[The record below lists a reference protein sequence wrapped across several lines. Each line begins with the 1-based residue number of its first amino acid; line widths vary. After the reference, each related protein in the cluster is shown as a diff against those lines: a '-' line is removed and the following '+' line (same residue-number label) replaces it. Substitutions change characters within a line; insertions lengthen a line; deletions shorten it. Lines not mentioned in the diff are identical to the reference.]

1 METRTTR
8 FTRLG
13 RALAVVLYL
22 VTGLTGDLGGAMV
35 ANSNRGAERD
45 ATEQVVKGPR

>member
-22 VTGLTGDLGGAMV
+22 VTGLTGDLGGALV
-35 ANSNRGAERD
+35 ANTNREPDRD
-45 ATEQVVKGPR
+45 PVEQVVKGPR

>member
-22 VTGLTGDLGGAMV
+22 VTGLTGDLGGTMV
-35 ANSNRGAERD
+35 ANSNRVEERD
-45 ATEQVVKGPR
+45 PVEHVVKGPR